1 MQKAPRLAVAAL
13 AFLSA
18 AALAA
23 PSFGGDRPNLMV
35 VGEDADRGS
44 LPRHSR
50 VVKAVLEQL
59 GQQLH
64 DAGFAVYDET
74 TVTLGA
80 FAQGRSRRSDAEVID
95 IARAVQAPPMD
106 VAAIFTVYKRS
117 ERLSYTTKIT
127 TRIAGRLIDVR
138 SGRRLGA
145 AEVKSAEA
153 LRAPADCDEACVFE
167 VVGRDARRLSR
178 DLGQLL
184 ADQLAP
190 SLGRGTAKEGAR
202 PSEPGGFSTAYSLV
216 FDGFS
221 PAEVSEIEEYL
232 VVFSGYQHHR
242 PVQSSR
248 QVHSYWYETRS
259 SKSRLNRNLGKMLI
273 HLDIEGDVLFTGNS
287 FTVAKRAKRER
298 AGGSWDGW

>member
-1 MQKAPRLAVAAL
+1 MAVAAL
-13 AFLSA
+13 SFFSA
-18 AALAA
+18 SVLAL
-23 PSFGGDRPNLMV
+23 PSFGVEAPNLIV
-35 VGEDADRGS
+35 VGEDADQDS

-74 TVTLGA
+74 AVTLGD
-80 FAQGRSRRSDAEVID
+80 FAQGRSRRTDAEVID

-106 VAAIFTVYKRS
+106 VAAIFTVYARA
-117 ERLSYTTKIT
+117 ERLTYTTKIT
-127 TRIAGRLIDVR
+127 ARIAGRLVDVR
-138 SGRRLGA
+138 SGRRLGG

-178 DLGQLL
+178 DLGVLL

-190 SLGRGTAKEGAR
+190 SLGRASAEDGNGGGGA
-202 PSEPGGFSTAYSLV
+202 EGFSTAYSLV

-232 VVFSGYQHHR
+232 VVFSGYRHLR

-259 SKSRLNRNLGKMLI
+259 PKSRLNRNLGKMLL
-273 HLDIEGDVLFTGNS
+273 HLGIEGDVLFAGNS
-287 FTVAKRAKRER
+287 FTIAKRSKREN

>member
-1 MQKAPRLAVAAL
+1 MQIAPRLTTAAL
-13 AFLSA
+13 VFLSA
-18 AALAA
+18 SVFAA
-23 PSFGGDRPNLMV
+23 PSLGGDRPNLIV
-35 VGEDADRGS
+35 VGEDADRES
-44 LPRHSR
+44 LPRNSS
-50 VVKAVLEQL
+50 VAKAVLEQL

-64 DAGFAVYDET
+64 DSGFAIYDET
-74 TVTLGA
+74 AVTLGA
-80 FAQGRSRRSDAEVID
+80 FAQGRSRRTDAEVID

-127 TRIAGRLIDVR
+127 TRISGRLIDVR
-138 SGRRLGA
+138 SGRRLGG

-167 VVGRDARRLSR
+167 VVGRDARRLAR

-190 SLGRGTAKEGAR
+190 SLARGASAEGAG
-202 PSEPGGFSTAYSLV
+202 PSEPGGFSTAYNLV

-242 PVQSSR
+242 PVESSR

-259 SKSRLNRNLGKMLI
+259 PKSRLNRNLGKMLV
-273 HLDIEGDVLFTGNS
+273 HLDIEGDVLFTGNN
-287 FTVAKRAKRER
+287 FTVAKRAKRES